1 MIEISDANRSGF
13 SIGSAMIG
21 GAIWLAIL
29 VAALFGAPAIGP
41 IELLLMLGLLVFI
54 PLALD
59 LLAVSDREGG
69 NPLPY
74 RIARLLQPVAALLA
88 CTSFFL
94 PAGTIAGML
103 ASAWL
108 LLTGVI
114 ALFGALRLIRGERR
128 LEEICINAALL
139 YLPIGG
145 VWLVA
150 SRLGISIAGFGG
162 VIALL
167 TAVHFHFAGFIAPL
181 LAGMT
186 GRRLAA
192 IGTPIRLL
200 YRIAA
205 CGIIAGPPLV
215 AVGITFSGPLEV
227 VAAVVLATSM
237 TLHGF
242 LVLVPVRRS
251 LPGARP
257 AIFLSASAI
266 ASVLAMLFAAH
277 YAVGVFTQGPR
288 LTIPQMALVHGSS
301 NAIFALGGLLG
312 WGIIRPRSARIKGEA

>member
-1 MIEISDANRSGF
+1 MTDISDANRSGF

-41 IELLLMLGLLVFI
+41 IELLLMLGILVFI
-54 PLALD
+54 PLAID

-74 RIARLLQPVAALLA
+74 RIARLLQPIAAVPA
-88 CTSFFL
+88 CVSFFL
-94 PAGTIAGML
+94 PAGTPAGIL

-108 LLTGVI
+108 LLTGII
-114 ALFGALRLIRGERR
+114 ALFGMLRLIRGERR
-128 LEEICINAALL
+128 LEELCINAALL

-150 SRLGISIAGFGG
+150 ARLGISLAGFGG

-167 TAVHFHFAGFIAPL
+167 TAVHFHFAGFIAPM

-192 IGTPIRLL
+192 IGAPMKLL

-215 AVGITFSGPLEV
+215 ALGITFSGPLEV

-237 TLHGF
+237 TMHGF

-251 LPGARP
+251 LPGTRP
-257 AIFLSASAI
+257 AMFLGISAT
-266 ASVLAMLFAAH
+266 ASVLAMLFAAQ
-277 YAVGVFTQGPR
+277 YAVGVFMQGPR
-288 LTIPQMALVHGSS
+288 LTIPQMALVHGSC

-312 WGIIRPRSARIKGEA
+312 WGFVRPRSVHIKRDA